1 MGAKETHVAHRSRSL
16 AADVRLF
23 WWQVMIIPI
32 SQASR
37 AYAEAVRRSVRAAH
51 FFVDCDHGDNKMEK
65 KVRDAQLEQYNYIL
79 VSIPWEPGI
88 RQCTLDPQA
97 ALTSLGDQTALRWRP
112 DRVCGRSAPCYVD
125 DVLGPTWRMLFLSV
139 GGSI

>member
-1 MGAKETHVAHRSRSL
+1 MDKPLSHTAAGAWPLTGGS
-16 AADVRLF
+16 F

-37 AYAEAVRRSVRAAH
+37 AYAEDVRRSVRAAR

-79 VSIPWEPGI
+79 VSVPRRTKF
-88 RQCTLDPQA
+88 RQRVQGSLAVVTL
-97 ALTSLGDQTALRWRP
+97 LGRAERCKMEAWP
-112 DRVCGRSAPCYVD
+112 HV
-125 DVLGPTWRMLFLSV
+125 
-139 GGSI
+139 